1 MESWVITLTGVAA
14 NGNVTQLY
22 PAKCTAGTAVA
33 SATNSQQ
40 IRQRTNGTL
49 YNVQIKTDG
58 STAGALELYDIDG
71 NQGGADVSSATTITD
86 TQLDALIASGDA
98 SLIFDQNF
106 ASTPTTPITVSPR
119 GFMKGLAGR
128 YVQSGGTGGT
138 ITINLV
144 VSGGY
149 RKTTKVG

>member
-14 NGNVTQLY
+14 DGNVTQLY
-22 PAKCTAGTAVA
+22 PAKCSAGIAPG
-33 SATNSQQ
+33 SATNGQQ
-40 IRQRTNGTL
+40 IRRPCNGTL
-49 YNVQIKTDG
+49 YNIQIKTDG
-58 STAGALELYDIDG
+58 TTSGSLELYDIDG
-71 NQGGADVSSATTITD
+71 AKAGADVSSLTVITD
-86 TQLDALIASGDA
+86 TQLDAAITAGDA

-106 ASTPTTPITVSPR
+106 AATPTTPISVSPR
-119 GFMKGLAGR
+119 GFMKGLAAR

-138 ITINLV
+138 IVVNLV